1 MAKQIQ
7 IQGYQILE
15 TIYDG
20 ARTLVCRGYQ
30 ESNQRP
36 VIIKLLKSFYP
47 SFAELVQFKHQYT
60 LMQQLSLPGVIR
72 FYSLEPYQ
80 NGFALVMEDCG
91 GISLRDY
98 WASKQVDQDYLTE
111 FLQIAIALVEILD
124 QLHRHRIIHKD
135 IKPANILINPVTKQ
149 VKLIDFSLAS
159 QLPRE
164 TQSLVSPNVLEGT
177 LAYLSPE
184 QTGRMNR
191 GIDYR
196 TDFYSL
202 GVTCFELL
210 TGQLP
215 FDSNDP
221 MELVHCHIA
230 KQPPTV
236 EQLNPT
242 IPQMISKIV
251 GKLMA
256 KNAEDRYQSGL
267 GLKHDLEI
275 CLHRWQEQGTIATF
289 PLGQRDIASRFSI
302 PEKLYGREREVAKLL
317 AAFERIARLSS
328 MQASERSTL
337 SGFDFECI
345 QLSTAQSAF
354 NPQCSHSE
362 LMLVAGFSG
371 IGKTAVIHEIH
382 KPILQQRGYFIK
394 GKFDQFQRNIPLS
407 GFVQAFRDLTEQLLT
422 ESDAQ
427 VERWKLKILKAL
439 GENAQV
445 IVEVIPELEK
455 ILGPQPPALELP
467 SSAAQNRFNL
477 LFQKFIQVFTTPD
490 HPLVIFLDDLQWA
503 DAASLKLM
511 QLLMSDA
518 ESHHLL
524 LIGAYR
530 NNEVSASHPLMLT
543 VSEIQK
549 AGMRVNTITLMPL
562 TQGDVNHLIADTLN
576 YTFSEAR
583 PLSELVHRKTKGN
596 PFFITQFLKALHED
610 ELIVFDFK
618 TGKWQ
623 ADLAQVKLLAMGD
636 DIIEFM
642 RLQLQKLPAAT
653 QHVLKLAACIG
664 NQFDLATL
672 SIVCE
677 RSLHQTAADLW
688 AALQEGF
695 LLPTGDEYK
704 LFHADGHGAL
714 LGDQA
719 LNSLTVADDS
729 SPHYKF
735 LHDRVQQA
743 AYLLTP
749 DEQKPATHL
758 RIGQRLLHQIAKEK
772 QDEKRFEIVNQ
783 LNLGAAL
790 IHNPIE
796 RQQLAQLNL
805 QAGRKAVAAAA
816 YSAAFGYFNH
826 GRSLLSA
833 DAWSQDYQLTL
844 ALYSEAI
851 EAAYLSGELNQ
862 IDSLAEPVL
871 QHAKTLLDQIQ
882 VYEVKIQAH
891 VAQNQLADALA
902 LALSVLRLLGIDLPT
917 APTPSAVDPILER
930 LQTTLAARGVEAL
943 LLLPPMQQPEILAAM
958 RILATLISITF
969 VSCPSLLPLVIA
981 EQVNL
986 SLNYGNSA
994 WSAFAYANYGLLL
1007 ATQGD
1012 TQTAYRFGQLAIEL
1026 LEHLDARTLKPK
1038 TFTIVYGMTTHWQ
1051 QPLSDSL
1058 EPLLEAYHNGLEVG
1072 DIEYAAYCI
1081 LHHNEYAYFC
1091 GRELNQLAGQL
1102 ATYSAALT
1110 QIKQLNTLNYHEIY
1124 RQTVL
1129 NLLKSPENPTDL
1141 VGEAYDETYSL
1152 PLHRQADD
1160 RYGIYQVYFNKLIL
1174 GYLFGEI
1181 QQAVHWATMAEQYID
1196 GVTGLYFI
1204 PAFYFYDSLA
1214 RLASYPNATALEQS
1228 VILEKVQRNQAKMQ
1242 QWATAAPMNFLH
1254 KFHLVAAERYRV
1266 LGQPTLAIEH
1276 YDQAIANAA
1285 AHTYYQEEAL
1295 AHELAGK
1302 FYLEWG
1308 KAKIAQVYLT
1318 DAYYAYVRWGAKT
1331 KVARLEQDYPTLLIT
1346 ASQPERMPL
1355 RRVTLSST
1363 GSSNY
1368 SSLDG
1373 PKPLDWTTVM
1383 KASQAL
1389 SSEIQLDQL
1398 LSKLMGVVIENAGA
1412 QKSVLMLRRDEQW
1425 VVAAQSG
1432 EQAALPLQPP
1442 VAVESSPIVP
1452 QSIVNYVART
1462 AETLIIDDVRLEAPF
1477 SADPYVLAHQPK
1489 SALCTPIHNQGRLI
1503 GILYLE
1509 NHLTPAAFTRDR
1521 VEVLQLLMAQAAIS
1535 LQNAL
1540 LYNTLEQKV
1549 EQRTQE
1555 LHKKNQ
1561 HLTETLEK
1569 LQSTQIQLIQAE
1581 KMSSLGKMVAGI
1593 AHEINNPVNF
1603 IHGNVIHAE
1612 TYFQEL
1618 FELIALY
1625 QTHYPQPAS
1634 AIQAKFETMGLDFL
1648 REDVQKLIHSMKV
1661 GSDRIRKIILSLRN
1675 FSRLDEAE
1683 MKPVNI
1689 HEGIE
1694 STLLILQHHLKAK
1707 TDRPEIVLVK
1717 EYGELPEITCYAS
1730 QLNQVFMNILS
1741 NAIDALEESLTPTI
1755 RIQTK
1760 LVNHNEVAVCI
1771 ADNGMGMSAEV
1782 QQRLYDPFFTT
1793 KPVGKGTGL
1802 GMSICYAIVEKHNG
1816 RIEVNSELG
1825 KGTEFV
1831 IVIPLLATSSRC
1843 KDSPG
1848 KDSPVLQLS
1857 S

>member
-7 IQGYQILE
+7 IQIQGYQVLE

-20 ARTLVCRGYQ
+20 DRTLVCRGYQ

-36 VIIKLLKSFYP
+36 VVIKLLKSPYP
-47 SFAELVQFKHQYT
+47 SFTELVQFKNQYT
-60 LMQQLSLPGVIR
+60 LMRQLHLPGIVR
-72 FYSLEPYQ
+72 PYSLEPYQ
-80 NGFALVMEDCG
+80 NGFALVMEDFG

-98 WASKQVDQDYLTE
+98 WASKQADQEYLTE
-111 FLQIAIALVEILD
+111 FLQIAIALAEILD
-124 QLHRHRIIHKD
+124 ELYRHRIIHKD

-191 GIDYR
+191 GVDYR

-202 GVTCFELL
+202 GITCFELL

-236 EQLNPT
+236 DQLNPA
-242 IPQMISKIV
+242 IPLMISEIV
-251 GKLMA
+251 RKLMV
-256 KNAEDRYQSGL
+256 KNAEDRYQSAL

-275 CLHRWQEQGTIATF
+275 CLHQWQEQGTIATF
-289 PLGQRDIASRFSI
+289 SLGQRDISNRFSI
-302 PEKLYGREREVAKLL
+302 PEKLYGREQEVAELL
-317 AAFERIARLSS
+317 AAFRRVTCSQS
-328 MQASERSTL
+328 KQALESATL
-337 SGFDFECI
+337 SAFTSESA
-345 QLSTAQSAF
+345 QVSTAQSAF
-354 NPQCSHSE
+354 TSQCSYSE
-362 LMLVAGFSG
+362 LILVAGFSG
-371 IGKTAVIHEIH
+371 IGKTAVINEIH

-394 GKFDQFQRNIPLS
+394 GKFDQFQRNIPLFA
-407 GFVQAFRDLTEQLLT
+407 FVQAFRDLTEQLLT

-445 IVEVIPELEK
+445 IVEVIPELER
-455 ILGPQPPALELP
+455 IIGPQPPALELP

-518 ESHHLL
+518 ESHYLL

-530 NNEVSASHPLMLT
+530 DNEVSPSHPLMLT

-549 AGMRVNTITLMPL
+549 AGTTVNTITLAPL
-562 TQGDVNHLIADTLN
+562 TQIDVNRLIVDTLN
-576 YTFSEAR
+576 YTPTEAQ
-583 PLSELVHRKTKGN
+583 PLSELVYRKTKGN
-596 PFFITQFLKALHED
+596 PFFITQFLRALHED
-610 ELIVFDFK
+610 ELIAFDFK
-618 TGKWQ
+618 AGKWQ
-623 ADLAQVKLLAMGD
+623 ADLAQIEILSMND

-672 SIVCE
+672 SIVYE
-677 RSLHQTAADLW
+677 QSPNQTAADLW
-688 AALQEGF
+688 PALQEGF

-704 LFHADGHGAL
+704 LFHAGNHGSL
-714 LGDQA
+714 LISDQA
-719 LNSLTVADDS
+719 SNALAVADHS
-729 SPHYKF
+729 LPHYKF

-743 AYLLTP
+743 AYLLIP
-749 DEQKPATHL
+749 EDQKQATHL
-758 RIGQRLLHQIAKEK
+758 RIGQLLLNQIAEEK
-772 QDEKRFEIVNQ
+772 QEEKRFEIVNQ

-790 IHNPIE
+790 IHNPLE
-796 RQQLAQLNL
+796 RRELAQLNL

-816 YSAAFGYFNH
+816 YSAAFSYFNH
-826 GRSLLSA
+826 GRNLLPA
-833 DAWSQDYQLTL
+833 DAWAQDYQLTL

-851 EAAYLSGELNQ
+851 EAAYLSGELDQ
-862 IDSLAEPVL
+862 INPLAEQVL
-871 QHAKTLLDQIQ
+871 QQAKTLLDQIQ
-882 VYEVKIQAH
+882 VYEVKIQVH
-891 VAQNQLADALA
+891 VAQNQLSDALA
-902 LALSVLRLLGIDLPT
+902 LALSVLHLLEIDLPNI
-917 APTPSAVDPILER
+917 PTPSAVDLSLEH
-930 LQTTLAARGVEAL
+930 LQATLTERGVEAL
-943 LLLPPMQQPEILAAM
+943 LLLPSMQQAEKLAAM

-969 VSCPSLLPLVIA
+969 VSCPSLLPLVIC

-1007 ATQGD
+1007 AHRGD

-1026 LEHLDARTLKPK
+1026 LEQLDARTMKTK

-1051 QPLSDSL
+1051 QPLAHSL
-1058 EPLLEAYHNGLEVG
+1058 TPFLEAYHNGLEVG

-1102 ATYSAALT
+1102 AACSAALT
-1110 QIKQLNTLNYHEIY
+1110 QIKQLNTLSYHEIY
-1124 RQTVL
+1124 RQTIL
-1129 NLLKSPENPTDL
+1129 NLLESPENPTDL

-1152 PLHRQADD
+1152 PLHQQADD
-1160 RYGIYQVYFNKLIL
+1160 RYAIYQVYFNKLIL
-1174 GYLFGEI
+1174 NYLFGEI
-1181 QQAVHWATMAEQYID
+1181 QQAVHCATIAEQYID
-1196 GVTGLYFI
+1196 GVAGLYFI

-1214 RLASYPNATALEQS
+1214 RLARYPDATALEQS
-1228 VILEKVQRNQAKMQ
+1228 AILEKVQSNQAKMQ
-1242 QWATAAPMNFLH
+1242 QWADAAPMNFLH
-1254 KFHLVAAERYRV
+1254 KFHLIAAEQYRV

-1285 AHTYYQEEAL
+1285 AHAYYQEEAL
-1295 AHELAGK
+1295 ANELAGK

-1308 KAKIAQVYLT
+1308 KAKIARVYLT
-1318 DAYYAYVRWGAKT
+1318 DAYYAYVRWGART
-1331 KVARLEQDYPTLLIT
+1331 KVARLEQDYPTLLMT
-1346 ASQPERMPL
+1346 MSQPEKMPL

-1363 GSSNY
+1363 GSSSAYN
-1368 SSLDG
+1368 SLNG
-1373 PKPLDWTTVM
+1373 SKALDWTTVI

-1398 LSKLMGVVIENAGA
+1398 VSRLMGVVIENAGA
-1412 QKSVLMLRRDEQW
+1412 QKSVLMLHQDEQW
-1425 VVAAQSG
+1425 VVAAQSCG
-1432 EQAALPLQPP
+1432 QTAPTLR
-1442 VAVESSPIVP
+1442 SPISVEFCQVVP
-1452 QSIVNYVART
+1452 QSMLNYVART
-1462 AETLIIDDVRLEAPF
+1462 SETLIIDDVRTEVPF
-1477 SADPYVLAHQPK
+1477 SADPYVLAQQPK
-1489 SALCTPIHNQGRLI
+1489 SALCTPIHNQGKLI

-1509 NHLTPAAFTRDR
+1509 NNLTSGAFTSDR

-1569 LQSTQIQLIQAE
+1569 LRSTQIQLIQVE

-1603 IHGNVIHAE
+1603 IYGNVIHAE

-1618 FELIALY
+1618 FDLIILY
-1625 QTHYPQPAS
+1625 QTHYPQPVF
-1634 AIQAKFETMGLDFL
+1634 AIQAKLEKMGLGFL
-1648 REDVQKLIHSMKV
+1648 QEDVQKLINSMKV
-1661 GSDRIRKIILSLRN
+1661 GADRIRKIVLSLRN

-1694 STLLILQHHLKAK
+1694 STLLILQHHLKTKA
-1707 TDRPEIVLVK
+1707 DRPDIVLVK
-1717 EYGELPEITCYAS
+1717 EYGELPEVTCYAS

-1741 NAIDALEESLTPTI
+1741 NAIDALEQSLTPTI

-1760 LVNHNEVAVCI
+1760 LVNDNEVMVCI
-1771 ADNGMGMSAEV
+1771 ADNGMGMSEEV

-1802 GMSICYAIVEKHNG
+1802 GMSICYGIVEKHNG
-1816 RIEVNSELG
+1816 RIEVKSEIG

-1831 IVIPLLATSSRC
+1831 ITIPVNYRSVNLNGR
-1843 KDSPG
+1843 KI
-1848 KDSPVLQLS
+1848 KYM
-1857 S
+1857 